1 MREVLMNLQDQH
13 LRTVGLLQRL
23 QKYDINK
30 DRTVDTSEIS
40 AFLLRLMKRG
50 ALMRQVR
57 VFWV

>member
-1 MREVLMNLQDQH
+1 MNLQDQH

-57 VFWV
+57 VLWV